1 MEGKIKRTLI
11 DGIIKNNL
19 ILVLAI
25 GLCPTLAVTTSAYNG
40 LGMGLAATFVFV
52 LSNLIV
58 SSLRKIIPGNLR
70 IPIFIIIIASFV
82 TMIDY
87 SLKAYL
93 PPLSTQLGVFV
104 PLIVVNC
111 GILGRAEGFAY
122 KNPVH
127 LSFMDGL
134 GAGIGFTLVLF
145 IMGTIREILGQGIWL
160 NIPGIFPGIKVFGSS
175 FVESSVILF
184 ILPPGGFLTI
194 ALLMGLFN
202 LWRKNNG

>member
-1 MEGKIKRTLI
+1 M
-11 DGIIKNNL
+11 GI
-19 ILVLAI
+19 
-25 GLCPTLAVTTSAYNG
+25 
-40 LGMGLAATFVFV
+40 AATFVFI
-52 LSNLIV
+52 LSNLFI
-58 SSLRKIIPGNLR
+58 SSLRKIIPTNLR

-82 TMIDY
+82 TIIDY
-87 SLKAYL
+87 TLKAYL
-93 PPLSTQLGVFV
+93 PPLSAQLGVFV

-111 GILGRAEGFAY
+111 GILGRAEGFAF

-145 IMGTIREILGQGIWL
+145 IMGTIREILGQGMWM
-160 NIPGIFPGIKVFGSS
+160 NIPGVFDGFKILGAS
-175 FVESSVILF
+175 FVESPVILL

-202 LWRKNNG
+202 HWRKK

>member
-1 MEGKIKRTLI
+1 M
-11 DGIIKNNL
+11 GI
-19 ILVLAI
+19 
-25 GLCPTLAVTTSAYNG
+25 
-40 LGMGLAATFVFV
+40 AATFVFV
-52 LSNLIV
+52 LSNLFV
-58 SSLRKIIPGNLR
+58 SSLRKIIPANLR

-82 TMIDY
+82 TIIDY
-87 SLKAYL
+87 ALKAYL
-93 PPLSTQLGVFV
+93 PPLSVQLGVFV

-111 GILGRAEGFAY
+111 GILGRAEGFAF

-145 IMGTIREILGQGIWL
+145 IMGTIREILGQGIWMS
-160 NIPGIFPGIKVFGSS
+160 IPGIFDGFKILGAS
-175 FVESSVILF
+175 FTESSIILL

-202 LWRKNNG
+202 YWRKK

>member
-1 MEGKIKRTLI
+1 
-11 DGIIKNNL
+11 
-19 ILVLAI
+19 VLAI

-40 LGMGLAATFVFV
+40 IGMGLAATFVFV
-52 LSNLIV
+52 FSNLIV
-58 SSLRKIIPGNLR
+58 SSLRKIIPSNLR

-87 SLKAYL
+87 ALKAYL
-93 PPLSTQLGVFV
+93 PPLSAQLGVFV

-134 GAGIGFTLVLF
+134 GAGLGFTLVLF
-145 IMGTIREILGQGIWL
+145 IMGTIREILGQGIWMS
-160 NIPGIFPGIKVFGSS
+160 IPGVFDGFKILGSS
-175 FVESSVILF
+175 FPESPMIIL

-202 LWRKNNG
+202 YSRRNK

>member
-1 MEGKIKRTLI
+1 
-11 DGIIKNNL
+11 
-19 ILVLAI
+19 
-25 GLCPTLAVTTSAYNG
+25 
-40 LGMGLAATFVFV
+40 MGLAATFVFV
-52 LSNLIV
+52 FSNLLV
-58 SSLRKIIPGNLR
+58 SSLRKIIPSNLR

-87 SLKAYL
+87 TLKAYL
-93 PPLSTQLGVFV
+93 PPLSAQLGVFV

-122 KNPVH
+122 KNPTH

-145 IMGTIREILGQGIWL
+145 IMGTIREILGQGIWMS
-160 NIPGIFPGIKVFGSS
+160 IPGIFDGFKVLGTS
-175 FVESSVILF
+175 FVESPVILL

-202 LWRKNNG
+202 YWRKNNG

>member
-1 MEGKIKRTLI
+1 M
-11 DGIIKNNL
+11 

-52 LSNLIV
+52 FSNLII
-58 SSLRKIIPGNLR
+58 SSLRKTIPGNLR
-70 IPIFIIIIASFV
+70 IPVFIIIIASFV

-87 SLKAYL
+87 ALKAYL
-93 PPLSTQLGVFV
+93 PPLSAQLGVFV

-122 KNPVH
+122 KNPVL

-145 IMGTIREILGQGIWL
+145 IMGTIREILGQGMWMS
-160 NIPGIFPGIKVFGSS
+160 IPGVFDGFRILGSS
-175 FVESSVILF
+175 FAESPMIVL

-202 LWRKNNG
+202 YIRRKK

>member
-40 LGMGLAATFVFV
+40 LGMGLAATFVLV
-52 LSNLIV
+52 LSNLII

-87 SLKAYL
+87 ALRAYL

-127 LSFMDGL
+127 LSLMDGL

-145 IMGTIREILGQGIWL
+145 IMGTIREIFGQGIWL

-175 FVESSVILF
+175 FADSSVILF

-202 LWRKNNG
+202 CWRKNNG

>member
-1 MEGKIKRTLI
+1 M
-11 DGIIKNNL
+11 GI
-19 ILVLAI
+19 
-25 GLCPTLAVTTSAYNG
+25 
-40 LGMGLAATFVFV
+40 AATFVFI
-52 LSNLIV
+52 LSNLFI
-58 SSLRKIIPGNLR
+58 SSLRKIIPTNLR

-82 TMIDY
+82 TIIDY
-87 SLKAYL
+87 TLKAYL

-111 GILGRAEGFAY
+111 GILGRAEGFAF

-145 IMGTIREILGQGIWL
+145 IMGTIREILGQGIWMS
-160 NIPGIFPGIKVFGSS
+160 IPGVFDGFKIFGTS
-175 FVESSVILF
+175 FTESSAILL

-202 LWRKNNG
+202 YWRKK

>member
-1 MEGKIKRTLI
+1 M

-40 LGMGLAATFVFV
+40 IGMGLAATFVFV
-52 LSNLIV
+52 FSNLIV
-58 SSLRKIIPGNLR
+58 SSLRKIIPSNLR

-87 SLKAYL
+87 ALKAYL
-93 PPLSTQLGVFV
+93 PPLSAQLGVFV

-134 GAGIGFTLVLF
+134 GAGLGFTLVLF
-145 IMGTIREILGQGIWL
+145 IMGTIREILGQGIWMS
-160 NIPGIFPGIKVFGSS
+160 IPGVFDGFKILGPS
-175 FVESSVILF
+175 VPESPMIIL

-202 LWRKNNG
+202 YSRRNK